1 MRFAERG
8 SFSRHSMSRPSNSTK
23 QSDPSDTFAQRD
35 AAAEAG
41 MSKRQQTTA
50 VRVANVDDE
59 EFETVVDGD
68 HPPTISQLASRIV
81 AELLSEEN

>member
-1 MRFAERG
+1 
-8 SFSRHSMSRPSNSTK
+8 
-23 QSDPSDTFAQRD
+23 
-35 AAAEAG
+35 

-59 EFETVVDGD
+59 EFETVDGDD